1 MATPC
6 LPANQLFRRFL
17 LSVAL
22 LLYVAQAHAGLVL
35 HYQFDE
41 TSGTT
46 ASDSSGSG
54 YTGTLTNMTGSE
66 WTTGKVGGALSFDG
80 SNDRITVPIA
90 ALDGATAFSAA
101 MWINLDAAGFSGDQ
115 YWLSVAHAGDDNE
128 VLVGVN
134 GNKIRWYF
142 DDIVEPDSFSVAG
155 WPSTWKH
162 LVLARPSA
170 LNLMNIYVDGS
181 LIHTENISS
190 TVVSVD
196 PNGLW
201 IGGDQDSVGGG
212 FNSGQQFD
220 GLMDD
225 FRIYDHEL
233 SASEVSALYSGGGA
247 PEPAETFAFL
257 GLLTAFGLGYREWR
271 SRRMAKAA

>member
-1 MATPC
+1 MWVKVCGVREQPTA
-6 LPANQLFRRFL
+6 
-17 LSVAL
+17 VAL
-22 LLYVAQAHAGLVL
+22 AGLPDGDRPDAVGL
-35 HYQFDE
+35 NFFPGSRRCVEPE
-41 TSGTT
+41 T
-46 ASDSSGSG
+46 A
-54 YTGTLTNMTGSE
+54 E
-66 WTTGKVGGALSFDG
+66 
-80 SNDRITVPIA
+80 RIVA

-115 YWLSVAHAGDDNE
+115 YWLSVAHAPNHDNE
-128 VLVGVN
+128 LLVGIN
-134 GNKIRWYF
+134 GNTIRWYF
-142 DDIVEPDSFSVAG
+142 DDVRESDSFSVVG

-162 LVLARPSA
+162 LVLARPSG

-181 LIHTENISS
+181 LVHTENISS

-225 FRIYDHEL
+225 FRIYDHAL
-233 SASEVSALYSGGGA
+233 SASEVAVLAGGA

-257 GLLTAFGLGYREWR
+257 GLLTAAGLGFREWR
-271 SRRMAKAA
+271 SRRKAKAA

>member
-1 MATPC
+1 M
-6 LPANQLFRRFL
+6 
-17 LSVAL
+17 
-22 LLYVAQAHAGLVL
+22 
-35 HYQFDE
+35 
-41 TSGTT
+41 
-46 ASDSSGSG
+46 
-54 YTGTLTNMTGSE
+54 GTLTNMTGSE

-80 SNDRITVPIA
+80 SNDRISVPIA
-90 ALDGATAFSAA
+90 ALDGATAFSTA

-115 YWLSVAHAGDDNE
+115 YWLSVAHAPNHDNE
-128 VLVGVN
+128 LLLGVA
-134 GNKIRWYF
+134 GDGDFRWYF
-142 DDIVEPDSFSVAG
+142 DDIREPDPFSATS

-162 LVLARPSA
+162 LVLARPSG

-212 FNSGQQFD
+212 FSSGQQFD

-225 FRIYDHEL
+225 FRIYNHEL
-233 SASEVSALYSGGGA
+233 SASEVSALYSGSAGGAGTA
-247 PEPAETFAFL
+247 PEPASVFASL
-257 GLLTAFGLGYREWR
+257 GLLTAAGLGFREWR
-271 SRRMAKAA
+271 SRRKTKAA